1 MKKVDI
7 SGYLDLSCLPEESG
21 KTPDNQSWANSRV
34 KIVQVN
40 EKEILSKNLLIII
53 LAGMFWGCSTYNTVG
68 HKFDTTAI
76 DRIELG
82 KTTESD
88 VISMLG
94 APRSE
99 IKLHNGIVIYNYV
112 YGDISGFMANSAV
125 DSLQIQLFNGIVI
138 NKSQRL
144 SHR

>member
-1 MKKVDI
+1 
-7 SGYLDLSCLPEESG
+7 
-21 KTPDNQSWANSRV
+21 
-34 KIVQVN
+34 
-40 EKEILSKNLLIII
+40 
-53 LAGMFWGCSTYNTVG
+53 MFWGCSTYNTVG

-82 KTTESD
+82 KTTESE

-99 IKLHNGIVIYNYV
+99 IKLHNGIVIYTYA
-112 YGDISGFMANSAV
+112 YGEISGFMARSAV
-125 DSLQIQLFNGIVI
+125 DSLQIQLFNGVVI

-144 SHR
+144 SYR

>member
-1 MKKVDI
+1 
-7 SGYLDLSCLPEESG
+7 
-21 KTPDNQSWANSRV
+21 
-34 KIVQVN
+34 
-40 EKEILSKNLLIII
+40 
-53 LAGMFWGCSTYNTVG
+53 MFWGCSTYNTVG

-88 VISMLG
+88 VIAMLG